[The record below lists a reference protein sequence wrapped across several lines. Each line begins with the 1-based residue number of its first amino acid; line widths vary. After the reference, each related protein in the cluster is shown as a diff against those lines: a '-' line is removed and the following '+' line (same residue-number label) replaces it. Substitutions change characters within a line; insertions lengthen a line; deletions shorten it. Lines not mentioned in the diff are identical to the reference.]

1 MSTENNENSEN
12 TMLDTLSCEKI
23 TRFLAPQRRRDV
35 FDALAATREL
45 SQGDLA
51 KIVSSTATALS
62 NQLSKFDK
70 FEYKLLEAQNVG
82 KFRYYRL
89 SKCGRAY
96 LETICQNTGCEPE
109 YKSKSA
115 DNMLLQEAER
125 SIQEFKDLYA
135 DKWKSYF
142 NRVLVRLVNG
152 RGNHLDEKG
161 EMLVKRYLRCVELLS
176 LEGDHEVLSLVLEV
190 MSDDI
195 LRDDMEEF
203 MEYFEPFVA
212 VLNVL
217 ECEKNVFEVYMLVKT
232 AFCGGEEI
240 GIDDYVRAV
249 KWNGGE
255 YNKLKDTA
263 RKLIECVSGYSEEDI
278 YRYFSYLLP
287 DQAQLSMYIARCI
300 CGAR

>member
-1 MSTENNENSEN
+1 MSTENNNFENI
-12 TMLDTLSCEKI
+12 MLDTLACEKI
-23 TRFLAPQRRRDV
+23 TRFLVPQRRRDV

-70 FEYKLLEAQNVG
+70 FEYKLLETQNVG

-89 SKCGRAY
+89 SECGRAY
-96 LETICQNTGCEPE
+96 LETICQNTDCETE
-109 YKSKSA
+109 YISKCEE
-115 DNMLLQEAER
+115 NILLQEAER
-125 SIQEFKDLYA
+125 SIQEFKELYV
-135 DKWKSYF
+135 DKWKPFF
-142 NRVLVRLVNG
+142 NKVLVRLVNG
-152 RGNHLDEKG
+152 RGNYLDEKG

-176 LEGDHEVLSLVLEV
+176 LEGNHEVLSLVLAL

-195 LRDDMEEF
+195 LRDDVEEF
-203 MEYFEPFVA
+203 MEYFEPFIA

-217 ECEKNVFEVYMLVKT
+217 ECKEKVFEVYMLVQT

-240 GIDDYVRAV
+240 RLDDYVHAV
-249 KWNGGE
+249 KWNSGE
-255 YNKLKDTA
+255 YNELKDIA
-263 RKLIECVSGYSEEDI
+263 RKLKECVSGYSEGDI

-300 CGAR
+300 CSAR